1 MILAATT
8 SAGSAGLGIPRS
20 VRAGVLDVAYSET
33 GPAVLLLH
41 GFPYDVQIP
50 TATSSRSRP
59 PPG

>member
-1 MILAATT
+1 MIPAATT
-8 SAGSAGLGIPRS
+8 SAGSAGLDTPRS

-50 TATSSRSRP
+50 TAT
-59 PPG
+59 